1 MSLKLFTR
9 KKKAIQKHEEEQQQ
23 QKVLLDVMK
32 MNALDKMVSL
42 LEELNVNINTNEIIT
57 TTNTN
62 IQPQVN
68 QKIETKSKIKQPEN
82 TFIPSI
88 DTSNVSSKNIT
99 SVKKKTKKRKISD
112 TVDKLNSKT
121 KKKTKK

>member
-9 KKKAIQKHEEEQQQ
+9 KKKAVQKHEEEQQ
-23 QKVLLDVMK
+23 KALLDVMK

-42 LEELNVNINTNEIIT
+42 LEELNVNSVNTNEIIT
-57 TTNTN
+57 NTNTITNTN

-68 QKIETKSKIKQPEN
+68 QKKETKSKIKQPEN

-99 SVKKKTKKRKISD
+99 SVKKKTKKRRISD
-112 TVDKLNSKT
+112 TVNKLNSKT
-121 KKKTKK
+121 KK

>member
-9 KKKAIQKHEEEQQQ
+9 KKKAIQKHEEEQ

-42 LEELNVNINTNEIIT
+42 LEELNVNVGTN
-57 TTNTN
+57 N
-62 IQPQVN
+62 IQPLIYQPQTN
-68 QKIETKSKIKQPEN
+68 QEIETNSKIKQSEN

-99 SVKKKTKKRKISD
+99 SVKKKTKKRRISD
-112 TVDKLNSKT
+112 TVNKLNSKT
-121 KKKTKK
+121 KK

>member
-9 KKKAIQKHEEEQQQ
+9 KKKAVQKHEEKEQQ
-23 QKVLLDVMK
+23 KELLDVMK

-42 LEELNVNINTNEIIT
+42 LEELNVNIGTNVNTTEIIT
-57 TTNTN
+57 TTSTK
-62 IQPQVN
+62 QPQIN
-68 QKIETKSKIKQPEN
+68 QETKSKPKQQEN

-88 DTSNVSSKNIT
+88 DTSNISSKNIT

-121 KKKTKK
+121 KKK